1 MKPAQRLKDFEEQL
15 DKLEQRFEAGG
26 NLDKQ

>member
-1 MKPAQRLKDFEEQL
+1 MNPVKRLQDFEEQL